1 MTPADY
7 TLEIEFLESDTNK
20 LIHNLVTSIKVS
32 GDYDPG
38 CKSPEVQAEV
48 NLKDETAYGY
58 TISSVKISTCVTPVT
73 PVTYGC
79 AIATENIEA
88 VTQLLST
95 EKLEL
100 EL

>member
-38 CKSPEVQAEV
+38 CKSPEVQTEV
-48 NLKDETAYGY
+48 NLKDETPYGY
-58 TISSVKISTCVTPVT
+58 TVSSVKISTCVT